1 MRYLTKFTK
10 EENIKFISH
19 LDVLKTI
26 QKNIRRAGLPI
37 EYSQGFNP
45 HMNTSI
51 AQPLSVG
58 VYSSG
63 EYMDMVLTTE
73 VDEKEIIDKLNE
85 TAPSG
90 IKYISAT
97 AIPYKEGEKKVP
109 QAMALIDAARY
120 IIKVKYSN
128 TTKLEE
134 EMDKLLEVKEWITIK
149 KTKKGEKEVDI
160 RAFIKEISFW
170 IKDEYLVLNVVIST
184 GSREHL
190 SADLLV
196 SYIQEKTSNA
206 MVDSFVNI
214 KREEMY
220 FYKNDKLMPLGSVK
234 SYTYKKSSYAETTEL
249 KMS

>member
-73 VDEKEIIDKLNE
+73 MDENKIVDKLND

-90 IKYISAT
+90 IRYISAL

-120 IIKVKYSN
+120 TIKIKYSDVSN
-128 TTKLEE
+128 LEE
-134 EMDKLLEVKEWITIK
+134 EINKLLEINEWNTVKK
-149 KTKKGEKEVDI
+149 SKKGEREVNIRPLVKE
-160 RAFIKEISFW
+160 FSFW
-170 IKDEYLVLNVVIST
+170 IKDEFLILNAVIST

-206 MVDSFVNI
+206 ILDSFVNT

-220 FYKNDKLMPLGSVK
+220 FYKNNKLVPL
-234 SYTYKKSSYAETTEL
+234 YKCV
-249 KMS
+249 

>member
-26 QKNIRRAGLPI
+26 QKNIRRAELPI

-73 VDEKEIIDKLNE
+73 MDEKEIVDKLNK

-90 IKYISAT
+90 IKYISAL
-97 AIPYKEGEKKVP
+97 AIPYTIGEKKVP

-120 IIKVKYSN
+120 TIKIKYSDASN
-128 TTKLEE
+128 LEE
-134 EMDKLLEVKEWITIK
+134 EVNKLLEISEWKTIK
-149 KTKKGEKEVDI
+149 KSKKGEREINIRPLVKE
-160 RAFIKEISFW
+160 FSFW
-170 IKDEYLVLNVVIST
+170 IKDEFLILNVVIST

-206 MVDSFVNI
+206 LLDSFVNI

-220 FYKNDKLMPLGSVK
+220 FYKNNKLVPL
-234 SYTYKKSSYAETTEL
+234 YKCI
-249 KMS
+249 

>member
-26 QKNIRRAGLPI
+26 QKNIRRAGLPV
-37 EYSQGFNP
+37 EFSQGFNP

-73 VDEKEIIDKLNE
+73 VDEQEIVDKLNA

-90 IKYISAT
+90 IKYISAL
-97 AIPYKEGEKKVP
+97 AIPYTPGEKKVP

-120 IIKVKYSN
+120 TIKIKYSDAS
-128 TTKLEE
+128 KLEE
-134 EMDKLLEVKEWITIK
+134 EMNNLLEVNEWNTVK
-149 KTKKGEKEVDI
+149 KSKKGEKEVNI
-160 RAFIKEISFW
+160 RAFVKEFSFW
-170 IKDEYLVLNVVIST
+170 IKDGVLVLNVVIST

-196 SYIQEKTSNA
+196 KYIQEKTSNA
-206 MVDSFVNI
+206 LKDSFVSV

-220 FYKNDKLMPLGSVK
+220 FYKNNKLVPL
-234 SYTYKKSSYAETTEL
+234 YKCI
-249 KMS
+249 

>member
-73 VDEKEIIDKLNE
+73 MDENKIVDKLND

-90 IKYISAT
+90 IRYISALE
-97 AIPYKEGEKKVP
+97 IPYKEGEKKVP

-120 IIKVKYSN
+120 TIKIKYSDVSN
-128 TTKLEE
+128 LEE
-134 EMDKLLEVKEWITIK
+134 EINELLEVNEWNTVK
-149 KTKKGEKEVDI
+149 KSKKGEREVNIRPLVKE
-160 RAFIKEISFW
+160 FNFW
-170 IKDEYLVLNVVIST
+170 IKDEFLILNVVIST

-196 SYIQEKTSNA
+196 SYIQEKTTNA
-206 MVDSFVNI
+206 ILDSFVNT

-220 FYKNDKLMPLGSVK
+220 FYKNNKLVPL
-234 SYTYKKSSYAETTEL
+234 YKCV
-249 KMS
+249 

>member
-26 QKNIRRAGLPI
+26 QKNIRRAGLPV
-37 EYSQGFNP
+37 EFSQGFNP

-63 EYMDMVLTTE
+63 EYMDMVLISE
-73 VDEKEIIDKLNE
+73 VDEQEIVDKLNA

-90 IKYISAT
+90 IKYISAL
-97 AIPYKEGEKKVP
+97 AIPYTPGEKKVP

-120 IIKVKYSN
+120 TIKIKYSDVSN
-128 TTKLEE
+128 LEE
-134 EMDKLLEVKEWITIK
+134 EMTNLVDSETWNTIK
-149 KTKKGEKEVDI
+149 KSKKGEREVNLKTL
-160 RAFIKEISFW
+160 IKEFSFW
-170 IKDEYLVLNVVIST
+170 IKDEFLVLNVLIST

-190 SADLLV
+190 SADLVV
-196 SYIQEKTSNA
+196 SYIQEKTSNTLL
-206 MVDSFVNI
+206 DTFVNI

-220 FYKNDKLMPLGSVK
+220 FYKNEKLVPL
-234 SYTYKKSSYAETTEL
+234 YKCI
-249 KMS
+249 

>member
-26 QKNIRRAGLPI
+26 QKNIRRAGLPV
-37 EYSQGFNP
+37 EFSQGFNP

-63 EYMDMVLTTE
+63 EYMDMILTTE
-73 VDEKEIIDKLNE
+73 TDEQEIVDKLNA

-90 IKYISAT
+90 IKYISAL
-97 AIPYKEGEKKVP
+97 AIPYTQGEKKVP

-120 IIKVKYSN
+120 TIKVKYSDVSN
-128 TTKLEE
+128 LEE
-134 EMDKLLEVKEWITIK
+134 EMTNLLENETWNTIK
-149 KTKKGEKEVDI
+149 KSKKGEREVNLRTLVKE
-160 RAFIKEISFW
+160 FSFW
-170 IKDEYLVLNVVIST
+170 IKDEFLVLNVLIST

-206 MVDSFVNI
+206 LLDAFVNI

-220 FYKNDKLMPLGSVK
+220 FYKNEKLVPL
-234 SYTYKKSSYAETTEL
+234 YKCI
-249 KMS
+249 

>member
-26 QKNIRRAGLPI
+26 QKNIRRAGLPV
-37 EYSQGFNP
+37 EFSQGFNP

-73 VDEKEIIDKLNE
+73 MDEQEIINRLNE

-90 IKYISAT
+90 IKYLGAL
-97 AIPYKEGEKKVP
+97 AIPYTPGEKKVP

-120 IIKVKYSN
+120 IIKIRYNDLS
-128 TTKLEE
+128 KLEE
-134 EMDKLLEVKEWITIK
+134 EMTHLLENNQWNTIK
-149 KTKKGEKEVDI
+149 KSKKGEREVNL
-160 RAFIKEISFW
+160 RTLIKEFSFW
-170 IKDEYLVLNVVIST
+170 IKDEFLILNVLIST

-196 SYIQEKTSNA
+196 KYIQENTSNA
-206 MVDSFVNI
+206 VLDAFVNI

-220 FYKNDKLMPLGSVK
+220 FYKEDKLLPL
-234 SYTYKKSSYAETTEL
+234 YKCI
-249 KMS
+249 

>member
-26 QKNIRRAGLPI
+26 QKNIRRAGLPV
-37 EYSQGFNP
+37 EFSQGFNP

-73 VDEKEIIDKLNE
+73 MNEQEIIDRLNK

-90 IKYISAT
+90 IKYLSAL
-97 AIPYKEGEKKVP
+97 AIPYTPGEKKVP

-120 IIKVKYSN
+120 TIKVRYSDVS
-128 TTKLEE
+128 KLEE
-134 EMDKLLEVKEWITIK
+134 EMSNLLENNQWNTIK
-149 KTKKGEKEVDI
+149 KSKKGEREVNL
-160 RAFIKEISFW
+160 RTLIKEFSFW
-170 IKDEYLVLNVVIST
+170 IKDEFLILNVLIST

-196 SYIQEKTSNA
+196 KYIQENTSNA
-206 MVDSFVNI
+206 VLDAFVNI

-220 FYKNDKLMPLGSVK
+220 FYKEDKLLPL
-234 SYTYKKSSYAETTEL
+234 YKCI
-249 KMS
+249 

>member
-26 QKNIRRAGLPI
+26 QKNIRRAGLPV
-37 EYSQGFNP
+37 EFSQGFNP

-73 VDEKEIIDKLNE
+73 INEQEILDKLNS

-90 IKYISAT
+90 IKYISAL
-97 AIPYKEGEKKVP
+97 AIPYTAGEKKVP

-120 IIKVKYSN
+120 TIKVKYSDVSI
-128 TTKLEE
+128 LEE
-134 EMDKLLEVKEWITIK
+134 EMTKLLELDEWNTIK
-149 KTKKGEKEVDI
+149 KSKKGEREVNLRTFVKE
-160 RAFIKEISFW
+160 FSFW
-170 IKDEYLVLNVVIST
+170 IKDEFLVLNVLIST

-206 MVDSFVNI
+206 TVDAFVNI

-220 FYKNDKLMPLGSVK
+220 FYKNGKLVPLNSVK
-234 SYTYKKSSYAETTEL
+234 S
-249 KMS
+249 

>member
-73 VDEKEIIDKLNE
+73 MKEEEIVDKLNA

-90 IKYISAT
+90 IKYISAL

-120 IIKVKYSN
+120 TIKIKYSDVSN
-128 TTKLEE
+128 LEE
-134 EMDKLLEVKEWITIK
+134 EITKLLESNEWNTVKK
-149 KTKKGEKEVDI
+149 SKKGEREVNI
-160 RAFIKEISFW
+160 RALVKEFSFW
-170 IKDEYLVLNVVIST
+170 IKDEFLILNVVIST

-206 MVDSFVNI
+206 RLDSFVNI

-220 FYKNDKLMPLGSVK
+220 FYKNNKLAPL
-234 SYTYKKSSYAETTEL
+234 YKCV
-249 KMS
+249 

>member
-1 MRYLTKFTK
+1 MRYLVKFTK

-26 QKNIRRAGLPI
+26 QKNIRRAELPI

-45 HMNTSI
+45 HMTTSI

-63 EYMDMVLTTE
+63 EYMDMVLTE
-73 VDEKEIIDKLNE
+73 EMNEDEIISRLNS
-85 TAPSG
+85 TAPGG
-90 IKYISAT
+90 IKYLSAL

-109 QAMALIDAARY
+109 QAMAMIDGARY
-120 IIKVKYSN
+120 TIKIKYSDVSN
-128 TTKLEE
+128 LEKE
-134 EMDKLLEVKEWITIK
+134 VNELLEREEWNIVKR
-149 KTKKGEKEVDI
+149 TKKGERETNIKTMVKE
-160 RAFIKEISFW
+160 FKFW
-170 IKDEYLVLNVVIST
+170 IKDNVLVINALIST

-196 SYIQEKTSNA
+196 KYIQENTSNA
-206 MVDSFVNI
+206 LVDSFVDI

-220 FYKNDKLMPLGSVK
+220 FYKNDKLVPL
-234 SYTYKKSSYAETTEL
+234 YKCI
-249 KMS
+249 

>member
-26 QKNIRRAGLPI
+26 QKNIRRAGLPV
-37 EYSQGFNP
+37 EFSQGFNP

-58 VYSSG
+58 LYSSG
-63 EYMDMVLTTE
+63 EYMDMILTTE
-73 VDEKEIIDKLNE
+73 TDEQEIVDKLNA

-90 IKYISAT
+90 IKYISAL
-97 AIPYKEGEKKVP
+97 AIPYTIGEKKVP

-120 IIKVKYSN
+120 TIKIKYSDVSN
-128 TTKLEE
+128 LEQ
-134 EMDKLLEVKEWITIK
+134 EMTNLLEIETWNTIK
-149 KTKKGEKEVDI
+149 KSKKGEREVNLKTL
-160 RAFIKEISFW
+160 IKEFSFC
-170 IKDEYLVLNVVIST
+170 IKDEFLVLNVLIST

-196 SYIQEKTSNA
+196 SYIQEKTSNTL
-206 MVDSFVNI
+206 VDAFVNI

-220 FYKNDKLMPLGSVK
+220 FYKNEKLEPL
-234 SYTYKKSSYAETTEL
+234 YKCI
-249 KMS
+249 

>member
-37 EYSQGFNP
+37 EFSQGFNP

-63 EYMDMVLTTE
+63 EYMDMVLITE
-73 VDEKEIIDKLNE
+73 MDEKEIVDKLNA

-90 IKYISAT
+90 IKYISAL
-97 AIPYKEGEKKVP
+97 AIPYKEGEKKIP

-120 IIKVKYSN
+120 TIKVKYSDVS
-128 TTKLEE
+128 KLEE
-134 EMDKLLEVKEWITIK
+134 EINQLLEVKEWNIVK
-149 KTKKGEKEVDI
+149 KSKKGEKEVNI
-160 RAFIKEISFW
+160 RALVKEFSFW
-170 IKDEYLVLNVVIST
+170 IKDEALILNVVIST

-196 SYIQEKTSNA
+196 QYIQEKTSNA
-206 MVDSFVNI
+206 LVDSFVNI

-220 FYKNDKLMPLGSVK
+220 FYKKDKLVPLHK
-234 SYTYKKSSYAETTEL
+234 CI
-249 KMS
+249 

>member
-37 EYSQGFNP
+37 EFSQGFNP

-73 VDEKEIIDKLNE
+73 MDEKEIVDKLNA

-90 IKYISAT
+90 IKYISAL
-97 AIPYKEGEKKVP
+97 AIPYTPGEKKVP

-120 IIKVKYSN
+120 TIKVRYEDLS
-128 TTKLEE
+128 KLEE
-134 EMDKLLEVKEWITIK
+134 DMTNLLEVEQWNTIK
-149 KTKKGEKEVDI
+149 KSKKGEREVNLKTL
-160 RAFIKEISFW
+160 IKEFSFW
-170 IKDEYLVLNVVIST
+170 IKDEFLVLNVLIST

-190 SADLLV
+190 GADLLV
-196 SYIQEKTSNA
+196 KYIQENTSNA
-206 MVDSFVNI
+206 ALEAFVDI

-220 FYKNDKLMPLGSVK
+220 FYKNDKLVPL
-234 SYTYKKSSYAETTEL
+234 YKCI
-249 KMS
+249 

>member
-73 VDEKEIIDKLNE
+73 VNEEEIVDKLNK

-90 IKYISAT
+90 IKYISAL
-97 AIPYKEGEKKVP
+97 AVPYVEGEKKVP

-120 IIKVKYSN
+120 TIKIKYSDVS
-128 TTKLEE
+128 KLEE
-134 EMDKLLEVKEWITIK
+134 EVNKLLEVKEWNTIK
-149 KTKKGEKEVDI
+149 KSKKGEKEVDI
-160 RAFIKEISFW
+160 RPLVKEFSFW
-170 IKDEYLVLNVVIST
+170 IKDEFLILNVVIST

-196 SYIQEKTSNA
+196 NYIQQKTSNA
-206 MVDSFVNI
+206 LLDSFVNV

-220 FYKNDKLMPLGSVK
+220 FYKNNKLTPL
-234 SYTYKKSSYAETTEL
+234 YKCI
-249 KMS
+249 

>member
-37 EYSQGFNP
+37 EFSQGFNP

-73 VDEKEIIDKLNE
+73 MDEKEIVDKLNKA
-85 TAPSG
+85 APSG
-90 IKYISAT
+90 IKYISAL
-97 AIPYKEGEKKVP
+97 AIPYKQGEKKVP

-120 IIKVKYSN
+120 TIKVKYYDVS
-128 TTKLEE
+128 KLEE
-134 EMDKLLEVKEWITIK
+134 EINKLLEVKEWNIVK
-149 KTKKGEKEVDI
+149 KTKKGEKEVNI
-160 RAFIKEISFW
+160 RPLVKEFSFW
-170 IKDEYLVLNVVIST
+170 IKDEALILNVVIST

-196 SYIQEKTSNA
+196 QYIQEKTSNA
-206 MVDSFVNI
+206 LVDSFVSV

-220 FYKNDKLMPLGSVK
+220 FYKNNTLVPL
-234 SYTYKKSSYAETTEL
+234 YKCI
-249 KMS
+249 

>member
-26 QKNIRRAGLPI
+26 QKNIRRSGLPV
-37 EYSQGFNP
+37 EFSQGFNP

-63 EYMDMVLTTE
+63 EYMDMILTTE
-73 VDEKEIIDKLNE
+73 TDEQEIVDKLNA

-90 IKYISAT
+90 IKYISAL
-97 AIPYKEGEKKVP
+97 AIPYTQGEKKVP

-120 IIKVKYSN
+120 TIKVKYSDVSA
-128 TTKLEE
+128 LEE
-134 EMDKLLEVKEWITIK
+134 EMTNLMENETWNTIK
-149 KTKKGEKEVDI
+149 KSKKGEREVDLKTL
-160 RAFIKEISFW
+160 IKEFSFW
-170 IKDEYLVLNVVIST
+170 IKDEFLVLNVLIST

-196 SYIQEKTSNA
+196 SYIQEKTTNA
-206 MVDSFVNI
+206 LLDAFVNI

-220 FYKNDKLMPLGSVK
+220 FYKNEKLEPL
-234 SYTYKKSSYAETTEL
+234 YKCI
-249 KMS
+249 

>member
-26 QKNIRRAGLPI
+26 QKNIRRAGLPV
-37 EYSQGFNP
+37 EFSQGFNP

-63 EYMDMVLTTE
+63 EYMDMILTTE
-73 VDEKEIIDKLNE
+73 TDEKEIVDKLNA

-90 IKYISAT
+90 IKYISAL
-97 AIPYKEGEKKVP
+97 AIPYTPGDKKVP

-120 IIKVKYSN
+120 TIKVKYSDASA
-128 TTKLEE
+128 LEG
-134 EMDKLLEVKEWITIK
+134 EMTKLLENETWNTIK
-149 KTKKGEKEVDI
+149 KSKKGEREVDLKTL
-160 RAFIKEISFW
+160 IKEFSFW
-170 IKDEYLVLNVVIST
+170 IKDEFLVLNVLIST

-190 SADLLV
+190 SADLVV
-196 SYIQEKTSNA
+196 SYIQEQTSNA
-206 MVDSFVNI
+206 LVDAFVNI

-220 FYKNDKLMPLGSVK
+220 FYKNETLVPL
-234 SYTYKKSSYAETTEL
+234 YKCV
-249 KMS
+249 

>member
-73 VDEKEIIDKLNE
+73 MDENKIVDKLNE
-85 TAPSG
+85 IAPSG
-90 IKYISAT
+90 IKYISAL

-120 IIKVKYSN
+120 TIKIKYSDVSN
-128 TTKLEE
+128 LEE
-134 EMDKLLEVKEWITIK
+134 EISKLLEINEWNTVKK
-149 KTKKGEKEVDI
+149 SKKGEREVNIRPLVKE
-160 RAFIKEISFW
+160 FSFW
-170 IKDEYLVLNVVIST
+170 IKDEFLILNAVIST

-206 MVDSFVNI
+206 ILDSFVNT

-220 FYKNDKLMPLGSVK
+220 FYKNNKLVPYINV
-234 SYTYKKSSYAETTEL
+234 YKYIIHNL
-249 KMS
+249 

>member
-1 MRYLTKFTK
+1 MGSVLKVRYLTKFTK

-26 QKNIRRAGLPI
+26 QKNIRRAGLPV
-37 EYSQGFNP
+37 EFSQGFNP

-63 EYMDMVLTTE
+63 EYMDMILTTE
-73 VDEKEIIDKLNE
+73 TDEKEIVDKLNA

-90 IKYISAT
+90 IKYISAL
-97 AIPYKEGEKKVP
+97 AIPYTPGDKKVP

-120 IIKVKYSN
+120 TIKVKYSDASA
-128 TTKLEE
+128 LED
-134 EMDKLLEVKEWITIK
+134 EMTKLLENETWITIK
-149 KTKKGEKEVDI
+149 KSKKGEREVNL
-160 RAFIKEISFW
+160 RTLVKEISFGVQ
-170 IKDEYLVLNVVIST
+170 DEFLVLNVLIST

-196 SYIQEKTSNA
+196 SYIREKTTNA
-206 MVDSFVNI
+206 LLDAFVNI

-220 FYKNDKLMPLGSVK
+220 FYKNEELVPL
-234 SYTYKKSSYAETTEL
+234 YKCI
-249 KMS
+249 

>member
-1 MRYLTKFTK
+1 MGSVLKVRYLTKFTK

-26 QKNIRRAGLPI
+26 QKNIRRAGLPV
-37 EYSQGFNP
+37 EFSQGFNP

-63 EYMDMVLTTE
+63 EYMDMILTTE
-73 VDEKEIIDKLNE
+73 TDEQEIVDKLNA

-90 IKYISAT
+90 IKYISAL
-97 AIPYKEGEKKVP
+97 AIPYTQGEKKVP

-120 IIKVKYSN
+120 TIKIKYSDVSN
-128 TTKLEE
+128 LEE
-134 EMDKLLEVKEWITIK
+134 EMSNLIENETWNTIK
-149 KTKKGEKEVDI
+149 KSKKGEREVNLRTFVKE
-160 RAFIKEISFW
+160 FSFW
-170 IKDEYLVLNVVIST
+170 IKDEFLVLNVLIST

-196 SYIQEKTSNA
+196 SYIQEKTSSA
-206 MVDSFVNI
+206 VLDTFVNI

-220 FYKNDKLMPLGSVK
+220 FYKNEKLVPL
-234 SYTYKKSSYAETTEL
+234 YKCI
-249 KMS
+249 

>member
-26 QKNIRRAGLPI
+26 QKNIRRSGLPV
-37 EYSQGFNP
+37 EFSQGFNP

-63 EYMDMVLTTE
+63 EYMDMILTTE
-73 VDEKEIIDKLNE
+73 TNEQEIVDKLNA

-90 IKYISAT
+90 IKYISAL
-97 AIPYKEGEKKVP
+97 AIPYTVGEKKVP

-120 IIKVKYSN
+120 IIKIKYSDVSA
-128 TTKLEE
+128 LEG
-134 EMDKLLEVKEWITIK
+134 EMTNLMENETWNTIK
-149 KTKKGEKEVDI
+149 KSKKGEREVNLKTL
-160 RAFIKEISFW
+160 IKEFSFW
-170 IKDEYLVLNVVIST
+170 IKDEFLVLNVLIST

-196 SYIQEKTSNA
+196 SYIQEKTTNA
-206 MVDSFVNI
+206 LLDAFVNI

-220 FYKNDKLMPLGSVK
+220 FYKNETLVPL
-234 SYTYKKSSYAETTEL
+234 YKCI
-249 KMS
+249 

>member
-58 VYSSG
+58 VYSNG

-73 VDEKEIIDKLNE
+73 MNENEIVDKLNE

-90 IKYISAT
+90 IKYLSAL

-120 IIKVKYSN
+120 TIKVKYSDVSN
-128 TTKLEE
+128 LEE
-134 EMDKLLEVKEWITIK
+134 EVNKLLEVKEWNTVK
-149 KTKKGEKEVDI
+149 KSKKGEKEVNI
-160 RAFIKEISFW
+160 RPLVKEFSFW
-170 IKDEYLVLNVVIST
+170 VKDEFLILNVVIST

-196 SYIQEKTSNA
+196 SYIQEKTSSA
-206 MVDSFVNI
+206 LLDSFVNI

-220 FYKNDKLMPLGSVK
+220 FYKGNKLLPL
-234 SYTYKKSSYAETTEL
+234 YKCI
-249 KMS
+249 